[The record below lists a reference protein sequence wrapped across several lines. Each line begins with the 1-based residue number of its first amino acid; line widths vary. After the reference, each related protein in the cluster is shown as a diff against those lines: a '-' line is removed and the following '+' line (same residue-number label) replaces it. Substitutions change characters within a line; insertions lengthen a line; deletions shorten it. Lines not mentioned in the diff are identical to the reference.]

1 MSWKDMLL
9 SSADRS
15 DLMSTVLP
23 LPMGQSVTPSRGKM
37 EGRDSSGSSSLNM
50 MGRYLK
56 QCVLLL
62 FLFPL
67 DTYRQTD
74 TGWFSERSL

>member
-1 MSWKDMLL
+1 MLL
-9 SSADRS
+9 SSTDRS
-15 DLMSTVLP
+15 DLMSTVPQLSI
-23 LPMGQSVTPSRGKM
+23 GQSVTPSRGKM
-37 EGRDSSGSSSLNM
+37 EGRDRSGSSSLNM